1 MARDLQ
7 LYADLEV
14 ADIHH
19 PEVQETLTD
28 LSRRLD
34 RSQRPSEV
42 VTEGR
47 RIHLGVGYLDNNPA
61 YTHWLFQAV
70 SRLVKHTRQPSVECQ
85 ICDSTGDWWSERVYP
100 AA

>member
-14 ADIHH
+14 EDIDN
-19 PEVQETLTD
+19 PEVQETLSELD
-28 LSRRLD
+28 QRLD
-34 RSQRPSEV
+34 RSHGPAEV
-42 VTEGR
+42 VTSGR
-47 RIHLGVGYLDNNPA
+47 RIHLGVCYLDNNPA
-61 YTHWLFQAV
+61 YTHWLLQAV
-70 SRLVKHTRQPSVECQ
+70 SRLVKHTHQPSVECQ

>member
-14 ADIHH
+14 ADIDD
-19 PEVQETLTD
+19 PEVQEALRELD
-28 LSRRLD
+28 QRLD
-34 RSQRPSEV
+34 RSQGLGEI

-47 RIHLGVGYLDNNPA
+47 RIHLGVGYLDNNPT
-61 YTHWLFQAV
+61 YTIWLFQVV
-70 SRLVKHTRQPSVECQ
+70 SLLVKHTREPSVECQ